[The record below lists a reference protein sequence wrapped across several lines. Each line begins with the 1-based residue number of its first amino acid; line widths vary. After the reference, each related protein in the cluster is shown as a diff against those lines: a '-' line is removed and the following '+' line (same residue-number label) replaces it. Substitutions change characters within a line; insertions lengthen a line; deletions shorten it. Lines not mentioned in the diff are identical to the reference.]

1 MFGLQ
6 LLKMNA
12 TNFVLANANDSGAK
26 IVAGIQWI
34 IAGGGLLLAVWGIVQ
49 LTQSGRANDSQ
60 GKMEASWAIIGG
72 LALLALGAGT
82 LISGAFSNPPG
93 F

>member
-6 LLKMNA
+6 TLKLNA
-12 TNFVLANANDSGAK
+12 TSFVLANANDAGPK

-34 IAGGGLLLAVWGIVQ
+34 ITGGGLLLAVWGIVQ

-72 LALLALGAGT
+72 LALMALGAGT
-82 LISGAFSNPPG
+82 LIAGTFSNPPG